1 MRSSRLLAI
10 LILLQL
16 RGRMSAAELAAEFEV
31 SPRTI
36 LRDIDELSAA
46 GVPVY
51 AERGRAGGFQLH
63 DGYQTRLTGFSGDE
77 AQVLM
82 LAGLGAAAADLG
94 VGAEVAASQLK
105 LAASL
110 PPAQGAQARAA
121 AERFLFDPSDWYR
134 SRERPPALS
143 TVAQALWQGRRLRLE
158 YEGWREAA
166 VRSVDPLGVVLK
178 AGVWYLVAA
187 SRGRPATYRVSS
199 VLGAEIEDQP
209 CMRPKGFRLETYWR
223 DRVTAFEASLL
234 TGTARL
240 RLSPRGAR
248 RLAELNAAAAD
259 ALKAASPV
267 EGVVEADIPI
277 ESLDQVMTLCLRL
290 GADVEALAPQDLRR
304 RLAEEG
310 ARLTRAYGA

>member
-51 AERGRAGGFQLH
+51 AERGRTGGFQLH
-63 DGYQTRLTGFSGDE
+63 DGYQTRLTGFSSDE

-110 PPAQGAQARAA
+110 PPAQGARVREA
-121 AERFLFDPSDWYR
+121 AERFLFDPTDWYR
-134 SRERPPALS
+134 SREKPAALA
-143 TVAQALWQGRRLRLE
+143 TVADALWRGRRLALR
-158 YEGWREAA
+158 YEAWRRTSS
-166 VRSVDPLGVVLK
+166 VTVDPLGVVLK

-187 SRGRPATYRVSS
+187 AKGAPLTYRISNILAAE
-199 VLGAEIEDQP
+199 VLDEAAR
-209 CMRPKGFRLETYWR
+209 RPRGFRLETYWR
-223 DRVTAFEASLL
+223 ERVEAFEASLL
-234 TGTARL
+234 TGTVRL
-240 RLSPRGAR
+240 RLTPRGAR
-248 RLAELNAAAAD
+248 RLADINAAAGA
-259 ALKAASPV
+259 ALGGAL
-267 EGVVEADIPI
+267 EADIPV
-277 ESLDQVMTLCLRL
+277 ESLDQAVTMCLRL
-290 GADVEALAPQDLRR
+290 GADVEALGPPELRQ
-304 RLAEEG
+304 RLAAEG
-310 ARLTRAYGA
+310 ARLAGVYG